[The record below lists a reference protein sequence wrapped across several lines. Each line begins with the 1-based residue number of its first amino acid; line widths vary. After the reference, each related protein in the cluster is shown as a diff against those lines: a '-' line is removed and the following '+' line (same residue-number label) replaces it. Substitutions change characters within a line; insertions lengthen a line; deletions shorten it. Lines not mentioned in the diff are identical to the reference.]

1 MKRSLSIII
10 LAALLLSLTQLCG
23 CSWLEGIFYP
33 ESERLD
39 FGSNEKEETPD
50 TKYEPLYDN
59 DGNKISDA
67 PLTNIELRARSFS
80 AATQLTPERIEGGT
94 LYAGN
99 LIRLAR
105 VLKRCEAAF
114 IKEETPPYFS
124 SEDSAPKQTPPDPTV
139 DRSPVTVGFCGS
151 GAMAGAGVEYM
162 KDAYPFAIRRW
173 FADTY
178 GSDNFNFLFKAVSES
193 DSRYGAHDVG
203 RNLINEGADIVFIDY
218 SVADMKNPEAKETFE
233 VIVRRLLTAE
243 KPIAVVIL
251 CTMDAS
257 GKSDYANELEI
268 ARAYGCP
275 VISLRHAVAQELAA
289 GKFFFS
295 SLTDDGFNLGLN
307 GHAFFGE
314 LVANFLENVRRQLG
328 EINTDADI
336 PVPAVGLTPCR
347 YMNGWLFTNYKR
359 PVSFGSFVRY
369 GLRYDIFDRAGWEC
383 AAPGGAP
390 LVYQVDAQ
398 YITLMYWKVVNRTGG
413 RLEVY
418 VDGAHAATL
427 ECDFIDGG
435 EDCAGYATVYAG
447 SEYATHTVEIYMSA
461 EKNKG
466 STGERVCLLAIMT
479 A

>member
-1 MKRSLSIII
+1 MKRIVTIII
-10 LAALLLSLTQLCG
+10 LAALALSLANLSG
-23 CSWLEGIFYP
+23 CSWLDGIFHP
-33 ESERLD
+33 ESGRLD
-39 FGSNEKEETPD
+39 FGSNEAVETPD
-50 TKYEPLYDN
+50 AEYEPLYDVN
-59 DGNKISDA
+59 GDRLSDA
-67 PLTNIELRARSFS
+67 PLTSIELRARSVSS
-80 AATQLTPERIEGGT
+80 AEHLTSERIAGGT

-105 VLKRCEAAF
+105 LLKRCEAAF
-114 IKEETPPYFS
+114 AAEETAPYFS
-124 SEDSAPKQTPPDPTV
+124 SEDSAPAASRPDPSI

-151 GAMAGAGVEYM
+151 GAMAGEGVEYM

-173 FADTY
+173 FADAY
-178 GSDNFNFLFKAVSES
+178 GSDNFNFLFRGVSGS

-203 RNLINEGADIVFIDY
+203 RNLINDGADVVFLDY
-218 SVADMKNPEAKETFE
+218 SVADMKNPEARETFE
-233 VIVRRLLTAE
+233 VVVRRLLTAE

-257 GKSDYANELEI
+257 CNSDFETELEI

-275 VISLRHAVAQELAA
+275 VISLRHAVAQELAD

-307 GHAFFGE
+307 GHALFGE
-314 LVANFLENVRRQLG
+314 LVANFLENVRRQLDK
-328 EINTDADI
+328 INTDADI

-383 AAPGGAP
+383 ATPGGAP
-390 LVYQVDAQ
+390 LVYQADAQ
-398 YITLMYWKVVNRTGG
+398 YITLMYWRVTDRTGG
-413 RLEVY
+413 RMEVY

-427 ECDFIDGG
+427 ECDYIDGA
-435 EDCAGYATVYAG
+435 ENCAGYATVYAG
-447 SEYATHTVEIYMSA
+447 SEYAAHTIEIYMSS